1 MLLRVVQHEVWGRG
15 MATVVSGRADM
26 IRGMD
31 PVLYPDAFV
40 FCTVT
45 DADVAARALP
55 LALASFREEE
65 GLSLLL
71 TADQAAELGLP
82 QEGPMRRITLNV
94 YSSLGGVG
102 LTAAVSAA
110 LTARGIA
117 CNMIAATLHDHVFV
131 PVDQAEEALD
141 ALRALQA
148 SVRGA

>member
-1 MLLRVVQHEVWGRG
+1 
-15 MATVVSGRADM
+15 MAQVVSGTAEM
-26 IRGMD
+26 IGGMD
-31 PVLYPDAFV
+31 PVLYPEAFV

-45 DADVAARALP
+45 NADQAARALP
-55 LALASFREEE
+55 LALASFREDE

-71 TADQAAELGLP
+71 TVEQASGLGLP
-82 QEGPMRRITLNV
+82 QDGPMRRITLNV

-131 PVDQAEEALD
+131 PFDQADAALD

-148 SVRGA
+148 AVRDA